1 MLTRNLLLVGLGAI
15 LVAAALPP
23 IMGDS
28 AAPQCPQSPAGI
40 VPVLAGVRIPDAVLF
55 SPQGKQ
61 VMLPR
66 LLAVKPT
73 VLVVFGGS
81 WCVYCEKELAR
92 LQTIEP
98 ELIRLGYQIVAISPD
113 SPEALQKGLAGKH
126 VNYQVYSDMSRTV
139 SSDLGV
145 LYYVD
150 ANSRAWLDMGQWT
163 GNNVS
168 AQPEWQLPDPSI
180 FIVGTNARI
189 QFEHVGAAY
198 GKPIDPSELLGAA
211 KCLAERK

>member
-1 MLTRNLLLVGLGAI
+1 MLTRNVLLVGLGAV
-15 LVAAALPP
+15 LVAAALPAVL
-23 IMGDS
+23 G
-28 AAPQCPQSPAGI
+28 ANAPQCPLSPAGI
-40 VPVLAGVRIPDAVLF
+40 VPALAGVRIPDAVLF
-55 SPQGKQ
+55 SPEGKQ
-61 VMLPR
+61 VMLPK
-66 LLAVKPT
+66 LLAAKPT
-73 VLVVFGGS
+73 VLVVFSGS

-113 SPEALQKGLAGKH
+113 SPDALQKGLAGKH
-126 VNYQVYSDMSRTV
+126 VNYQVFSDMARTV
-139 SSDLGV
+139 STDLGV

-163 GNNVS
+163 GNNDS

-189 QFEHVGAAY
+189 QFEHVGASY
-198 GKPIDPSELLGAA
+198 GQPIDPSELLGAA
-211 KCLAERK
+211 KCLAEKK